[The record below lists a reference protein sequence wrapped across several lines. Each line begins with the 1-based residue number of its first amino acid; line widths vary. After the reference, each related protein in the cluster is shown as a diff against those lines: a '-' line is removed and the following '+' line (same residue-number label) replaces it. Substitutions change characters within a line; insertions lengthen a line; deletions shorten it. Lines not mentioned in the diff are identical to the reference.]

1 MESIGIVSGRPVQQ
15 DTKKLWQYSAAI
27 SACLL
32 ALATGSVLAWTS
44 PALPQLKDPNGWLF
58 VNTEQGSWIGSI
70 LSIGAIIGAVP
81 AGTLA
86 DKIGRKKTILATAVP
101 YLLSW
106 IIIIF
111 ARSVALLC
119 LARTL
124 AGISVGLTCV
134 VVPIYIA
141 EFAEPSIRGVLGS
154 IFQLFLSAGI
164 LFGFIFGTF
173 LNYTWFAVICAQIE
187 VVFLATYIWMPESP
201 QWLMGQGRKSEA
213 LRALSVFRGPKYD
226 VNEELASIQKCVEEA
241 ALRKSSMLDLVKT
254 RGARTALFAGLG
266 MLAYQQLTGINAVI
280 FYTEEIFAAAGSS
293 LDADVASIIVAF
305 VQTFMACVAAVIV
318 DRVGR
323 RVLLIVSS
331 STLALC
337 LFLLGLYFKLDLN
350 GIGWLP
356 FVSLTTFM
364 IAFSLGYGPIPWMM
378 MGELFPPET
387 KGTASVLAVMVNWS
401 TSFLVTKFFSPLKA
415 TFGEGITFWIFTVLM
430 VSATIF
436 GYFIVPET
444 RGKSLQ
450 QIQDE
455 LNGKNNGQTRNSEV
469 A

>member
-1 MESIGIVSGRPVQQ
+1 MESIGIVSGRPTPQE
-15 DTKKLWQYSAAI
+15 TKKLWQYFAAI
-27 SACLL
+27 SASLL
-32 ALATGSVLAWTS
+32 ALAAGSVLAWTS
-44 PALPQLKDPNGWLF
+44 PILPQLKDPNGWLF
-58 VNTEQGSWIGSI
+58 VNNEQGSWIGGL
-70 LSIGAIIGAVP
+70 LSIGAIVGAVP

-86 DKIGRKKTILATAVP
+86 DKLGRKKTILAAAVP

-134 VVPIYIA
+134 VVPMYIA

-154 IFQLFLSAGI
+154 IFQLFISAGV
-164 LFGFIFGTF
+164 LYGFVFGTF
-173 LNYTWFAVICAQIE
+173 LNYTWFAIICAQID

-213 LRALSVFRGPKYD
+213 SRALSVFRGQEYD
-226 VNEELASIQKCVEEA
+226 VNEELATMQKSAEEA
-241 ALRKSSMLDLVKT
+241 ALRNSSVLELIKT

-293 LDADVASIIVAF
+293 LNADVASIIVAL
-305 VQTFMACVAAVIV
+305 VQTLMSCVAAIIV

-323 RVLLIVSS
+323 RVLLISS
-331 STLALC
+331 SSILALC
-337 LFLLGLYFKLDLN
+337 LFLLGLYFKLDLSDM
-350 GIGWLP
+350 GWLP
-356 FVSLTTFM
+356 LVSLTTFM
-364 IAFSLGYGPIPWMM
+364 IAFALGYGPIPWMM

-387 KGTASVLAVMVNWS
+387 KGTASVIAVMVNWS

-415 TFGEGITFWIFTVLM
+415 TFGEGVTFWIFTAMM
-430 VSATIF
+430 VSATLF
-436 GYFIVPET
+436 GFFIVPET
-444 RGKSLQ
+444 SGKSLQ

-455 LNGKNNGQTRNSEV
+455 LNGKNNGQTRNGG
-469 A
+469 AA